1 MNSRERVTASLKFAN
16 PDRTPRDLWSALYT
30 IMFQKKEYED
40 LLQEWPMDIN
50 FSQPYPGMDKINESR
65 YRKKGSYID
74 EWGSIWNIAEPG
86 IVGEVKKPVLN
97 DWSELKSFIP
107 PYEIIKDRDKS
118 FIDNV
123 CEKSGKFMIS
133 DVTARPFERLQFLR
147 GSEDL
152 FMDIA
157 YDRPELHKLIKIIHE
172 FYLEDI
178 SFWCNTD
185 VDAIFF
191 MDDMGTNISTLISP
205 GSWRNLFKPLYKE
218 YCELIHSANKFAF
231 FHSDGN
237 TSSIF
242 SDFIEIGIDA
252 VNSQL
257 FVMNIEKLAEKYKGK
272 ITFWGEIDRQ
282 KVLPFGLPEDV
293 ESAVLRVRTALDD
306 GSGGVIAQCEWGKN
320 DPVEN
325 IKSVYEAWN

>member
-1 MNSRERVTASLKFAN
+1 
-16 PDRTPRDLWSALYT
+16 
-30 IMFQKKEYED
+30 
-40 LLQEWPMDIN
+40 
-50 FSQPYPGMDKINESR
+50 
-65 YRKKGSYID
+65 
-74 EWGSIWNIAEPG
+74 
-86 IVGEVKKPVLN
+86 
-97 DWSELKSFIP
+97 
-107 PYEIIKDRDKS
+107 
-118 FIDNV
+118 
-123 CEKSGKFMIS
+123 
-133 DVTARPFERLQFLR
+133 
-147 GSEDL
+147 
-152 FMDIA
+152 MDIA